1 MNIESRDEF
10 EAFISLPPH
19 EKEISRFPDD
29 GSSAWLGSYKN
40 LIVDLAWETWQA
52 SRQSGDGCLHTGT
65 LTVDHHKNDPAMQN
79 VDYAHADG
87 VLEPG
92 VYKLYTH
99 PASAERPSLGQRK
112 ADQVGTTIGV
122 LVQTPA
128 GSVAAVTDLGRC
140 TWLNQDV
147 TGAGD
152 EVSVPTHALVYE
164 YDGAVQ
170 CLHCGA
176 QWGALPG
183 NPTEPVHCAPAK
195 GGEAVSVPEFLLE
208 MSRQMREQP
217 NRATAHPFWQ
227 VRCKR
232 SLPTEQ
238 GYNESHYEV
247 CGDEGPV
254 YSSNTPLSGLSEYLL
269 EHHESWCRAW
279 ASENHEDDADY
290 ADAVSSWIDPE
301 SDLPSE
307 LTLVYAQEIEEVV
320 TTHLTQAGAE
330 AFIKRKQHDYP
341 KLYTYVESAYWSP
354 QLREL
359 QDWIIGLTP
368 KQEQG
373 HE

>member
-1 MNIESRDEF
+1 MDSRAEF
-10 EAFISLPPH
+10 ESFISLPPH
-19 EKEISRFPDD
+19 EKEISRFPED
-29 GSSAWLGSYKN
+29 GSSAWPGSYKN

-195 GGEAVSVPEFLLE
+195 GGEAVSVP
-208 MSRQMREQP
+208 
-217 NRATAHPFWQ
+217 
-227 VRCKR
+227 
-232 SLPTEQ
+232 
-238 GYNESHYEV
+238 
-247 CGDEGPV
+247 
-254 YSSNTPLSGLSEYLL
+254 
-269 EHHESWCRAW
+269 
-279 ASENHEDDADY
+279 
-290 ADAVSSWIDPE
+290 
-301 SDLPSE
+301 
-307 LTLVYAQEIEEVV
+307 
-320 TTHLTQAGAE
+320 
-330 AFIKRKQHDYP
+330 KQHTPEVSGNGQRGICAHCQLGPTKDGHDGCMGELP
-341 KLYTYVESAYWSP
+341 ASVVMNACCGHGEAKVAYVQTWWNERISGERALAYIAAN
-354 QLREL
+354 RF
-359 QDWIIGLTP
+359 GM
-368 KQEQG
+368 EQG

>member
-1 MNIESRDEF
+1 MDSRAEF
-10 EAFISLPPH
+10 ESFISLPPH
-19 EKEISRFPDD
+19 EKEISRFPED
-29 GSSAWLGSYKN
+29 GSSAWPGSYKN

-195 GGEAVSVPEFLLE
+195 GGEAVSVPGRNDLVDTVYLDLGKRFNFMLDSPLD
-208 MSRQMREQP
+208 MVAYLVDAGFI
-217 NRATAHPFWQ
+217 ATPPKADEWIKCSE
-227 VRCKR
+227 R
-232 SLPTEQ
+232 LPTERCFAFTDLTDPNLR
-238 GYNESHYEV
+238 YRIV
-247 CGDEGPV
+247 PEGFIR
-254 YSSNTPLSGLSEYLL
+254 SASAATHWMPLP
-269 EHHESWCRAW
+269 
-279 ASENHEDDADY
+279 
-290 ADAVSSWIDPE
+290 DP
-301 SDLPSE
+301 PKK
-307 LTLVYAQEIEEVV
+307 
-320 TTHLTQAGAE
+320 GA
-330 AFIKRKQHDYP
+330 
-341 KLYTYVESAYWSP
+341 
-354 QLREL
+354 
-359 QDWIIGLTP
+359 
-368 KQEQG
+368 
-373 HE
+373 

>member
-29 GSSAWLGSYKN
+29 GSSAWPGSYKN

-217 NRATAHPFWQ
+217 TRATAHPFWQ

-232 SLPTEQ
+232 YLPTEQ

-254 YSSNTPLSGLSEYLL
+254 YSSNTPISGLAEYLL
-269 EHHESWCRAW
+269 EHHNEWCRAW
-279 ASENHEDDADY
+279 ASENHEDDEDY
-290 ADAVSSWIDPE
+290 TDAVSSWIDPE
-301 SDLPSE
+301 SELPAE
-307 LTLVYAQEIEEVV
+307 LTLVYVQEIEEII

>member
-1 MNIESRDEF
+1 MSEFKTCDQWVEHLDENTKTL
-10 EAFISLPPH
+10 I
-19 EKEISRFPDD
+19 D
-29 GSSAWLGSYKN
+29 GNTYELVKSTWGVATSAIKP
-40 LIVDLAWETWQA
+40 ETVTENERLQA
-52 SRQSGDGCLHTGT
+52 
-65 LTVDHHKNDPAMQN
+65 
-79 VDYAHADG
+79 
-87 VLEPG
+87 
-92 VYKLYTH
+92 
-99 PASAERPSLGQRK
+99 
-112 ADQVGTTIGV
+112 
-122 LVQTPA
+122 
-128 GSVAAVTDLGRC
+128 
-140 TWLNQDV
+140 
-147 TGAGD
+147 
-152 EVSVPTHALVYE
+152 
-164 YDGAVQ
+164 
-170 CLHCGA
+170 
-176 QWGALPG
+176 
-183 NPTEPVHCAPAK
+183 
-195 GGEAVSVPEFLLE
+195 SVPEFLLE

-290 ADAVSSWIDPE
+290 TDAVSNWIDPE
-301 SDLPSE
+301 SDLPAE

-341 KLYTYVESAYWSP
+341 KLYTYVESACWSP

-368 KQEQG
+368 KQDGADDEGSEQ
-373 HE
+373 

>member
-1 MNIESRDEF
+1 MSIDRDAF
-10 EAFISLPPH
+10 EKWAW
-19 EKEISRFPDD
+19 KYADD
-29 GSSAWLGSYKN
+29 G
-40 LIVDLAWETWQA
+40 DAWEYMGLDEHFIAGYEAGQA
-52 SRQSGDGCLHTGT
+52 SREALEGEATGT
-65 LTVDHHKNDPAMQN
+65 LTVDHHNNDPAMQN
-79 VDYAHADG
+79 VDYEHADG

-99 PASAERPSLGQRK
+99 PASADRPSLGQRK
-112 ADQVGTTIGV
+112 AAQVGKTIGV
-122 LVQTPA
+122 LVQRDD
-128 GSVAAVTDLGRC
+128 GEVCAVTYLGRC

-232 SLPTEQ
+232 YLPTEQ

-254 YSSNTPLSGLSEYLL
+254 YSSNTPISGLAEYLL
-269 EHHESWCRAW
+269 EHHNEWCRAW

>member
-1 MNIESRDEF
+1 MDSRAEF
-10 EAFISLPPH
+10 ESFISLPPH
-19 EKEISRFPDD
+19 EKEISRFPED
-29 GSSAWLGSYKN
+29 GSSAWPGSYKN

-232 SLPTEQ
+232 YLPTEQ

-254 YSSNTPLSGLSEYLL
+254 YSSNTPISGLAEYLL
-269 EHHESWCRAW
+269 EHHNEWCRAW
-279 ASENHEDDADY
+279 ASENHEDDEDY
-290 ADAVSSWIDPE
+290 TDAVSSWIDPE
-301 SDLPSE
+301 SELPAE
-307 LTLVYAQEIEEVV
+307 LTLVYVQEIEEII